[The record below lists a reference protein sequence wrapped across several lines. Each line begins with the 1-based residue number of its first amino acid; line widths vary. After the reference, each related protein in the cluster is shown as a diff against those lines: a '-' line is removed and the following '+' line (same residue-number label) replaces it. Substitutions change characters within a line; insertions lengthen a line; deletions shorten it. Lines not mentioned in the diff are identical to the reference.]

1 MDETTEK
8 QQAPDTLAAL
18 MPKTRD
24 ITLSTGTFTVRPLTI
39 RQIAALARTIEGMK
53 PVASDTDSQGG
64 FLFGLVGQLG
74 AKLPNALAILLS
86 NGEPGA
92 ELLAKCA
99 ELSLDDVAILANA
112 VAEVNDF
119 GRLKAS
125 FQAAVAKACPA
136 ASATQA
142 HKTL

>member
-1 MDETTEK
+1 MDEKTQT
-8 QQAPDTLAAL
+8 PDTLAAL
-18 MPKTRD
+18 MPKTRN
-24 ITLSTGTFTVRPLTI
+24 ITLSTGAFTVRPLTI

-53 PVASDTDSQGG
+53 PVSSDTDAQGG

-74 AKLPNALAILLS
+74 TKLPDTLAILLS
-86 NGEPGA
+86 NGEPGP
-92 ELLAKCA
+92 ELSEKCA
-99 ELSLDDVAILANA
+99 EMSLDDTAILANA

-125 FQAAVAKACPA
+125 FQAAVAKAFPA